1 MSPRWST
8 AGRAYAEGLRAT
20 LMGQSPHRAWQV
32 NQQLAQVAPEVAA
45 AYALGRSAS
54 PAEPM
59 PSEPQL
65 LAQLV
70 ARLAAD

>member
-1 MSPRWST
+1 
-8 AGRAYAEGLRAT
+8 
-20 LMGQSPHRAWQV
+20 MGQSPHRAWQV